1 MDLANIITF
10 VSLANVD
17 PSTAPEIDDSPEVVE
32 TLVGR
37 NLPKPERASKKQA
50 MVKNQA
56 APIHNQAS
64 APGVLLNTGDKLD
77 AKSFILAMRNAGKR
91 WVEKDGV
98 TRQVFDRNHERPD
111 QIQAIASYCG
121 YDNSRDFGSQQQA
134 AMAQAQREMRG
145 PQPLGPSR
153 EEQRAAT
160 KSLAGFVHGMPA
172 PQQRLVRDLQARA
185 VSLAESRDKATSAIE
200 RSQFQVMLDAT
211 NKALAELGF

>member
-1 MDLANIITF
+1 MDLANIITL
-10 VSLANVD
+10 VSIANVD
-17 PSTAPEIDDSPEVVE
+17 PTTAPEIDDSPEVVE

-37 NLPKPERASKKQA
+37 NLPKPERASKKPA
-50 MVKNQA
+50 RNQA

-91 WVEKDGV
+91 WVEKDGQ
-98 TRQVFDRNHERPD
+98 TRQVFDKNHERTD

-153 EEQRAAT
+153 QEQRAAT
-160 KSLAGFVHGMPA
+160 KSLAGFVAGMPA
-172 PQQRLVRDLQARA
+172 PQQRIVRDLQARA
-185 VSLAESRDKATSAIE
+185 VSLAESRDKATTAIE

>member
-10 VSLANVD
+10 VSIANVD
-17 PSTAPEIDDSPEVVE
+17 PTTAPEVDVDPEVTE
-32 TLVGR
+32 TVIGR

-50 MVKNQA
+50 TARNQA
-56 APIHNQAS
+56 APIHNKAS
-64 APGVLLNTGDKLD
+64 APGVTLSTGDKLD

-98 TRQVFDRNHERPD
+98 GRQVFDRNHERND

-153 EEQRAAT
+153 EDQRAAHRSMT
-160 KSLAGFVHGMPA
+160 GYVKGMPA
-172 PQQRLVRDLQARA
+172 PAQKLLANLRAREQAT
-185 VSLAESRDKATSAIE
+185 AEALIDAKTAEDKAAAEAMLVTIRKAI
-200 RSQFQVMLDAT
+200 D
-211 NKALAELGF
+211 ELV